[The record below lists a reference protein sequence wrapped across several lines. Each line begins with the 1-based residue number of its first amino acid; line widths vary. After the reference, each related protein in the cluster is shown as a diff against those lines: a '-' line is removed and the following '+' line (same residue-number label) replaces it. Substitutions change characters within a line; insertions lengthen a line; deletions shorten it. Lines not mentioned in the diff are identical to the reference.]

1 MVEQLHQNDQA
12 QAASVGGLVFE
23 DEEHNTHTLQ
33 SLNKMRKNRHF
44 CDVILHVRTAVG
56 CWVELLWRFEY
67 LFVVAMG
74 HNVAFSLFM
83 CKALIC
89 NQ

>member
-1 MVEQLHQNDQA
+1 MVEQLQQTDQA

-44 CDVILHVRTAVG
+44 CDVILHVCTAAG
-56 CWVELLWRFEY
+56 KLCSALLLRF
-67 LFVVAMG
+67 
-74 HNVAFSLFM
+74 
-83 CKALIC
+83 
-89 NQ
+89 